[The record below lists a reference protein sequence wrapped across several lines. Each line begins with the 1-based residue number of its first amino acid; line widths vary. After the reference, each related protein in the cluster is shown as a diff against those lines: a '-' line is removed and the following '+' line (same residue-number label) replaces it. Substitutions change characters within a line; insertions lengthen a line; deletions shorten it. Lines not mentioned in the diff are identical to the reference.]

1 MEPPHLPSHQEDQV
15 PLWGQRQRRQE
26 DEVQNHCTT
35 LVFRFHLALPH
46 ADTEG
51 ARGKGNAAFSCQ
63 HGPSSTGR
71 THGRSS
77 PSSYSQMLQSCPRT
91 ENVAS
96 ASSSTERKRPGVNTH
111 LNLMKS
117 WSGVY
122 KRRSWMRGIGNS
134 EWDMIQHKCYAVL
147 KGLVARSYRILC
159 DLTSVACQHPLSLGF
174 LK

>member
-1 MEPPHLPSHQEDQV
+1 MEPPHLPSSMKTRSPDGGRHREGGKTRFRITAPPWSSDSTW
-15 PLWGQRQRRQE
+15 P
-26 DEVQNHCTT
+26 CPMKT
-35 LVFRFHLALPH
+35 L
-46 ADTEG
+46 
-51 ARGKGNAAFSCQ
+51 RGTGEGNAAFSCR

-96 ASSSTERKRPGVNTH
+96 ASSSTERNRPGVNTH
-111 LNLMKS
+111 LNRMKS

>member
-1 MEPPHLPSHQEDQV
+1 MEPPHLPSSMKTRSPDGGRDREGGKTRFRITAPPWSSDSTW
-15 PLWGQRQRRQE
+15 P
-26 DEVQNHCTT
+26 CPMKT
-35 LVFRFHLALPH
+35 L
-46 ADTEG
+46 
-51 ARGKGNAAFSCQ
+51 RGTGEGNAAFSRP

-96 ASSSTERKRPGVNTH
+96 GSSSTERNWPGINTN
-111 LNLMKS
+111 LNWMKS

-134 EWDMIQHKCYAVL
+134 EWDTIQH
-147 KGLVARSYRILC
+147 
-159 DLTSVACQHPLSLGF
+159 
-174 LK
+174 